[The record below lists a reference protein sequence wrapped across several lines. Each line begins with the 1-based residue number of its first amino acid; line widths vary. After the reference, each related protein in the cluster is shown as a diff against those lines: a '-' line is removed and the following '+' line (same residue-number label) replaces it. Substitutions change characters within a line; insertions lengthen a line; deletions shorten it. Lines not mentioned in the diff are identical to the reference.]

1 MKRCQIECDLIA
13 EFDLFG
19 KEPEFYFK
27 GKSQRVSWFGRIFS
41 VFYIVLY
48 AAFVIYKLV
57 RMLKKVDI
65 DFYETYAFSG
75 VPSIELNN
83 DLFYGG
89 FTIGGLIDEE
99 IYFPL
104 VYHYTETT
112 VNGEKLSVPTPVPL
126 TQCSLDK
133 FGKRFQPL
141 FADKRLD
148 NLYCIENVHETLA
161 GYSNL
166 DVYSYYYIMIM
177 PCINYNPKG
186 VKCKPLETVTKFFE
200 QTHLEFKM
208 QDVVMTPKDYDNPSI
223 ARNMD
228 ITGPVFSFLYQSIY
242 TYMQIVNLETDQDW
256 FGFEGLSDI
265 EKEQFLRY
273 EESWIIAAPSP
284 HMFGLQEM
292 TPVCDITVQL
302 SAKVLTT
309 KRKNTK
315 LIEVL
320 GDVGGLMEVVWSAFN
335 ILSIFITDLLYDIDI
350 VNSLFSFNLTKKT
363 VTLKQEKEDTYD
375 ISNEDEINIYN
386 TKKPKI
392 TNSVKFKASAAQ
404 LEVYKDIYKDKE
416 DETVSPVIDKKL
428 VKKKKKIKSKRSNL
442 AKEGGFNYET
452 QNMNINAKENKKVN
466 EDERQANMNNNS
478 SASQENLKEIKK
490 ADNDKNSEILDEIKI
505 NNFFI
510 VFAFCCIRKRKNV
523 NNYVLSEG
531 LDLIGK
537 RLDVLNI
544 FKRLFYEE
552 KIQKSFMKE
561 TQEFAMSEYCKE
573 KLG

>member
-1 MKRCQIECDLIA
+1 
-13 EFDLFG
+13 
-19 KEPEFYFK
+19 
-27 GKSQRVSWFGRIFS
+27 
-41 VFYIVLY
+41 
-48 AAFVIYKLV
+48 
-57 RMLKKVDI
+57 
-65 DFYETYAFSG
+65 
-75 VPSIELNN
+75 
-83 DLFYGG
+83 
-89 FTIGGLIDEE
+89 
-99 IYFPL
+99 
-104 VYHYTETT
+104 
-112 VNGEKLSVPTPVPL
+112 
-126 TQCSLDK
+126 
-133 FGKRFQPL
+133 
-141 FADKRLD
+141 
-148 NLYCIENVHETLA
+148 
-161 GYSNL
+161 
-166 DVYSYYYIMIM
+166 
-177 PCINYNPKG
+177 
-186 VKCKPLETVTKFFE
+186 
-200 QTHLEFKM
+200 
-208 QDVVMTPKDYDNPSI
+208 
-223 ARNMD
+223 
-228 ITGPVFSFLYQSIY
+228 
-242 TYMQIVNLETDQDW
+242 
-256 FGFEGLSDI
+256 
-265 EKEQFLRY
+265 
-273 EESWIIAAPSP
+273 
-284 HMFGLQEM
+284 MFGLQEM

-404 LEVYKDIYKDKE
+404 IEVYKDIYKDKE

-428 VKKKKKIKSKRSNL
+428 VKKKKKKKTKRSNL

-561 TQEFAMSEYCKE
+561 TQEFAMSEYRKE

>member
-1 MKRCQIECDLIA
+1 
-13 EFDLFG
+13 
-19 KEPEFYFK
+19 
-27 GKSQRVSWFGRIFS
+27 
-41 VFYIVLY
+41 
-48 AAFVIYKLV
+48 
-57 RMLKKVDI
+57 
-65 DFYETYAFSG
+65 
-75 VPSIELNN
+75 
-83 DLFYGG
+83 
-89 FTIGGLIDEE
+89 
-99 IYFPL
+99 
-104 VYHYTETT
+104 
-112 VNGEKLSVPTPVPL
+112 
-126 TQCSLDK
+126 
-133 FGKRFQPL
+133 
-141 FADKRLD
+141 
-148 NLYCIENVHETLA
+148 
-161 GYSNL
+161 
-166 DVYSYYYIMIM
+166 
-177 PCINYNPKG
+177 
-186 VKCKPLETVTKFFE
+186 
-200 QTHLEFKM
+200 
-208 QDVVMTPKDYDNPSI
+208 
-223 ARNMD
+223 
-228 ITGPVFSFLYQSIY
+228 
-242 TYMQIVNLETDQDW
+242 
-256 FGFEGLSDI
+256 
-265 EKEQFLRY
+265 
-273 EESWIIAAPSP
+273 
-284 HMFGLQEM
+284 MFGLQEM

-363 VTLKQEKEDTYD
+363 VTLKQKKEDTYD

-404 LEVYKDIYKDKE
+404 LEVYKDIYRDKE

-428 VKKKKKIKSKRSNL
+428 VKKKKKIKSKRTMTSSNL

-466 EDERQANMNNNS
+466 EDERQTNMNNNS